1 MDLITLIVALIIAV
15 ALNALLLYFV
25 VKSAIK
31 NALIEDR
38 AFQAK
43 VTKMQRA
50 RTAEPAHLSADGA

>member
-1 MDLITLIVALIIAV
+1 MTIDTTTFIIVTVLSVLIGLV
-15 ALNALLLYFV
+15 LLYFV

-43 VTKMQRA
+43 VQRMKDQA
-50 RTAEPAHLSADGA
+50 R